1 MPEPR
6 RRQGMPEQRRPLR
19 RRLDSCAHEGARH
32 ERAPGKR
39 VGTAEPRRLL
49 THEDPSAGACGASVL
64 HGGGARL
71 ANLAGAGLLGP
82 MATCATHGDAPSVPS
97 NVLEVQRDACAS
109 TQPPPRP
116 PQEERVLP
124 AADGRLPVTLRA
136 DPCHGVRRQGPRQ
149 GGQGPVGNGR
159 HSGSEIKEH
168 SAPIVR
174 VVEDG
179 APRRRQALRPLGREA
194 SRLALHQPDD
204 VRRTE
209 RSEGHRSI
217 RTPVAQQTADKRQ
230 RVGHCRGGERTCL
243 SHGQAERGGVLWRW
257 GLRERHRGRC
267 DGSSTAQEVQEP
279 LESRSIAASGALLV
293 RSVSQ
298 VVCGVLWEE
307 LVYGATLLR
316 EPSAAVSHAAELPAR

>member
-1 MPEPR
+1 MKTRRLAHAGRPCCTEVALASPTSLGRGFWDQWPPVPRTVTPPASQAMASR
-6 RRQGMPEQRRPLR
+6 RRATPAP
-19 RRLDSCAHEGARH
+19 AR
-32 ERAPGKR
+32 
-39 VGTAEPRRLL
+39 
-49 THEDPSAGACGASVL
+49 S
-64 HGGGARL
+64 
-71 ANLAGAGLLGP
+71 
-82 MATCATHGDAPSVPS
+82 
-97 NVLEVQRDACAS
+97 
-109 TQPPPRP
+109 PRP
-116 PQEERVLP
+116 
-124 AADGRLPVTLRA
+124 AN
-136 DPCHGVRRQGPRQ
+136 RQ
-149 GGQGPVGNGR
+149 
-159 HSGSEIKEH
+159 
-168 SAPIVR
+168 
-174 VVEDG
+174 
-179 APRRRQALRPLGREA
+179 
-194 SRLALHQPDD
+194 
-204 VRRTE
+204 

-243 SHGQAERGGVLWRW
+243 SYGQAERGGVLWRW